1 MKNSIAPPLDSVN
14 LVPLSIILLCTSNKN
29 NKYCMRIYTEEYP
42 IDWYCTECEHTTEP
56 VSPASCP
63 RGDLP
68 RESRLNNFGTVC
80 HDATR
85 SSKSRK
91 LSKETRRGSVDWEKK
106 VVTGRAKYIP
116 VKEAIKLSSGAH
128 NTLSPTK
135 VTCHSSPPQL
145 KTGVNLLGR
154 TSIKP
159 QTVPMKFSAC
169 QDGAKF
175 ASGPSQKLK
184 PRRHGNVE
192 ISQRQQ
198 QQPKELRVQ
207 RPVNDIQA
215 APTHI
220 DEHIQKKRTADVI
233 NATKKLSYAPSVSHP
248 VIISGS
254 DGCPDVEPG
263 TSNAENINNG
273 ILPDV
278 ESRTSNAANMNNS
291 ILLDVEPRTTN
302 AVNVNNSIL
311 PYAEPRTSN
320 AANVNN
326 NILLDM
332 EPRTSTADNV
342 NNSILPYEDKY
353 SSNPARNAVWMGS
366 FSILKGFKHRTLIDR
381 IQAHPPG
388 IVRRKAYEF
397 SKLMPE
403 VLHFELFQC
412 RELWMNLLQEH
423 HPDGKNIGLYFLPR
437 DSERSEDYFSLLESM
452 IKKDLALRK
461 QIGDVELLLFASTRL
476 SPDCQRWNRK
486 YFIWGLF
493 HREKRHDIACQ
504 ERPLT
509 LFVRPSDDA
518 HDSFDGDNNEVV
530 DMEID
535 MIGGENVGPTDIVVR
550 RGEHGGSSKEST
562 ATASLHRNLESLK
575 RGPALDVKR
584 EQREDIPLGYEAY
597 LQRVRNSL
605 PLLKNRGV
613 NAGVECDK
621 RDGSR

>member
-1 MKNSIAPPLDSVN
+1 MVDSQMDECCNTCGDIGVAEAI
-14 LVPLSIILLCTSNKN
+14 VTCPQCKEIHEHM
-29 NKYCMRIYTEEYP
+29 YCMRIYTEEYP
-42 IDWYCTECEHTTEP
+42 IDWYCTECEPTAEP
-56 VSPASCP
+56 VSTTSCP
-63 RGDLP
+63 WGDLP
-68 RESRLNNFGTVC
+68 RESRLINFGIVC
-80 HDATR
+80 QDGIR

-145 KTGVNLLGR
+145 MTGVNLLGR

-169 QDGAKF
+169 QDRAKF

-184 PRRHGNVE
+184 LKRHGNVE
-192 ISQRQQ
+192 ISRRQQ
-198 QQPKELRVQ
+198 QSKELRVQ
-207 RPVNDIQA
+207 RPLNDIQA

-302 AVNVNNSIL
+302 SVNVNNSIL
-311 PYAEPRTSN
+311 PYVEPRTSN

-326 NILLDM
+326 NILLDI

-342 NNSILPYEDKY
+342 NNSILPYEYKN

-366 FSILKGFKHRTLIDR
+366 FSILNGFKHRTLIDR

-437 DSERSEDYFSLLESM
+437 DSESYGLVAYND
-452 IKKDLALRK
+452 
-461 QIGDVELLLFASTRL
+461 
-476 SPDCQRWNRK
+476 RWNRK

-504 ERPLT
+504 DRALN
-509 LFVRPSDDA
+509 LFVRPSFDA

-550 RGEHGGSSKEST
+550 REEHGGSSKEST
-562 ATASLHRNLESLK
+562 ATAALHRNLESLK

-584 EQREDIPLGYEAY
+584 EQ
-597 LQRVRNSL
+597 
-605 PLLKNRGV
+605 
-613 NAGVECDK
+613 
-621 RDGSR
+621 

>member
-29 NKYCMRIYTEEYP
+29 NKYCMRIYSEEYP
-42 IDWYCTECEHTTEP
+42 IDWYCSECEHTTEP
-56 VSPASCP
+56 VSPAYCP

-128 NTLSPTK
+128 NTLSPAK

-207 RPVNDIQA
+207 RPVNEIQA

-263 TSNAENINNG
+263 TSNAVNINNG

-302 AVNVNNSIL
+302 AVNVNNSILPYVEPRTSNTENVISCIL

-476 SPDCQRWNRK
+476 SPDCQ
-486 YFIWGLF
+486 
-493 HREKRHDIACQ
+493 H
-504 ERPLT
+504 
-509 LFVRPSDDA
+509 
-518 HDSFDGDNNEVV
+518 
-530 DMEID
+530 
-535 MIGGENVGPTDIVVR
+535 
-550 RGEHGGSSKEST
+550 
-562 ATASLHRNLESLK
+562 
-575 RGPALDVKR
+575 VKR

-621 RDGSR
+621 RDGSQ